1 MKKEKIQKL
10 ICGLKSI
17 PLFLYVL
24 QLWAEGSSLL
34 NQIPNLTIKAKDS
47 FSGEK
52 FVVVFFMVFLILKR
66 YRWSQQSYFDP
77 GPRTNKTYS
86 INTPLATGVFTTKER
101 ATVMNEVL
109 DILPNYVEPNDY
121 LFVYDKIPMIHFLT
135 ETRPYMYNSWPW
147 IYDEVSF
154 KKKLETAQK
163 NRDALPVVLVQKFE
177 TIGEFSAP
185 QLNYLATDI
194 DETYFHNNAIA
205 ELMTEF
211 LVENDYKIAWSNDY
225 FNIYIR

>member
-1 MKKEKIQKL
+1 
-10 ICGLKSI
+10 
-17 PLFLYVL
+17 
-24 QLWAEGSSLL
+24 
-34 NQIPNLTIKAKDS
+34 
-47 FSGEK
+47 
-52 FVVVFFMVFLILKR
+52 
-66 YRWSQQSYFDP
+66 
-77 GPRTNKTYS
+77 
-86 INTPLATGVFTTKER
+86 
-101 ATVMNEVL
+101 MNEVL